1 MAKQIVSLSHHG
13 SFTKTERMFE
23 KCRQLFG
30 KGQLD
35 KYGEL
40 GVEYLKQYTPKD
52 TGLTSESWR
61 YIITQT
67 KEGYELSWVN
77 DNVKDDY
84 VHIAIILQYGHATRN
99 GTWVEGVDYL
109 NPALRKIF
117 RKLAKDAQEEVHGIL

>member
-13 SFTKTERMFE
+13 SFNKTERLFE
-23 KCRQLFG
+23 KCKQLFG

-67 KEGYELSWVN
+67 KEGYEISWVN

-84 VHIAIILQYGHATRN
+84 VHIAIILQYGHATKN

-117 RKLAKDAQEEVHGIL
+117 RKIAKDAQEEVHGIL

>member
-13 SFTKTERMFE
+13 SFNKTERMFE
-23 KCRQLFG
+23 KLKQLFG

-61 YIITQT
+61 YVITQT

-77 DNVKDDY
+77 DNIKDDY
-84 VHIAIILQYGHATRN
+84 VHIAIILQYGHATKN

-117 RKLAKDAQEEVHGIL
+117 RDIAKDAQEEVYGIL

>member
-23 KCRQLFG
+23 KCKQLFE

-35 KYGEL
+35 KYGKL
-40 GVEYLKQYTPKD
+40 GVEFLKQYTPKD

-67 KEGYELSWVN
+67 KDGYVLSWVN
-77 DNVKDDY
+77 DNIKDDY
-84 VHIAIILQYGHATRN
+84 VHIAIILQYGHATKN
-99 GTWVEGVDYL
+99 GTWVEGTDYI

-117 RKLAKDAQEEVHGIL
+117 RTIAKDAQEEVYGIL